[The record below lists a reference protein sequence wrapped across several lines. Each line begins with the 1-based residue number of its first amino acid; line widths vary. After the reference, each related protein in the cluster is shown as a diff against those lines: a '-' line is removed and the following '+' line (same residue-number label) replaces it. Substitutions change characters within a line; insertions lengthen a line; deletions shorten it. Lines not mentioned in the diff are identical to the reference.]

1 MLVMF
6 VIALNWNISFAA
18 MGGRRLLSVLSMG
31 MMRMGMIMG
40 MPVMGVLRAVST
52 GIVGS
57 VDRVVYM
64 GMMRI
69 VMTSMMRMVVAMM
82 GMTIMR
88 ARMRISRFLNGN
100 HKAL

>member
-6 VIALNWNISFAA
+6 VIAINWTISFAA

-40 MPVMGVLRAVST
+40 MMPVMGVLRVVST

-82 GMTIMR
+82 GIMIMG
-88 ARMRISRFLNGN
+88 ARRISCFLNGN